1 MKKTK
6 NLRGEYR
13 SGPFDPSH
21 YVHGVRRPISA
32 TMDRVSPLS
41 LSLSRPGRRLQEEAR
56 VDPEHE
62 DRATLKAAGV
72 LALARSQSGSSATCL
87 RLRCN
92 LLPPLPSAAAS
103 TPFDGRDRGPLPA

>member
-1 MKKTK
+1 MGSTAAVPSILATTSTVSVVPSQPSWIESLLMK
-6 NLRGEYR
+6 
-13 SGPFDPSH
+13 
-21 YVHGVRRPISA
+21 A
-32 TMDRVSPLS
+32 
-41 LSLSRPGRRLQEEAR
+41 LSLSRPGRRRQEEAR
-56 VDPEHE
+56 VEHE